1 MIRESLSRNFILVLV
16 CTFIVFLVVIVLYV
30 QDQIKIQTEI
40 IESERLITVNQI
52 ASRTELR
59 VNNAIVTLEILS
71 KNPHIVNPPSITLID
86 EKIHGIPED
95 TDVNRRNAMR
105 DTFDYYGGF
114 QNMLFLLPN
123 GDVYINEPFFF
134 QKNMTVSNFA
144 FRDWYKETIDTKD
157 VVVSNVVVS
166 KSSDKP
172 NVVIAV
178 PVFSQDESFQGI
190 LTGSLSLDIIEEK
203 LEELKSY
210 TNERIL
216 IVDNTRTAVADSE
229 HILKGQSITFGADAI
244 EDSFSDKRGIF
255 IDTINGTKMVVA
267 YHPIKVGQNTWAII
281 SIESYDDAFSAINK
295 TIEGSLFLITLVI
308 VISSTSLFTVNR
320 YFRIQ
325 FKLRKQAEDANTE
338 LVKTQNYLLKSEEKY
353 KNLYHL
359 SPDAIVVFDK
369 SGTIISYNESF
380 ARLFGYSLGELNG
393 KSVFAIVS
401 DSYLDLAHSYF
412 DEIQKIGT
420 IENKENW
427 LKKKNETVFPSLF
440 SVSTVY
446 NDRIEYICIIK
457 DISEIHN
464 MQENLKEAINTI
476 QEQLDKIKEIDKT
489 KDEFSAMVTHELK
502 TPLMPI
508 MWHCNLLKKDMVG
521 VLNAEQLESIESIEK
536 NAKQLELLISDIM
549 DARKLDLNKMK
560 FNLESISLD
569 EFFSNLDHAYKNALA
584 DKGVSF
590 KTRYPS
596 GVTIRTDKT
605 RLRQVFDNLIGNS
618 IKFVPQDTGIIE
630 IIAEKKENELAISI
644 KDNGQGIPLEK
655 QKGLFQKFYQVDTS
669 ERRKISGTGLGL
681 AISKGITKG
690 LGGSIRL
697 ESDGKT
703 GTTIHISLPIENQNS

>member
-1 MIRESLSRNFILVLV
+1 MIRESLPRNFILVLF
-16 CTFIVFLVVIVLYV
+16 CTVIVFLAVIVLYV

-40 IESERLITVNQI
+40 IESERLITINQI

-59 VNNAIVTLEILS
+59 INNAISILGILS
-71 KNPHIVNPPSITLID
+71 KNPHIINPPSATLID

-95 TDVNRRNAMR
+95 IDVSRRNAMR
-105 DTFDYYGGF
+105 DTFDYYGSF

-123 GDVYINEPFFF
+123 GDVYINEPFLF
-134 QKNMTVSNFA
+134 QKNMTASNFA
-144 FRDWYKETIDTKD
+144 FRDWYKEIIDTKD
-157 VVVSNVVVS
+157 VVVSDVVVS
-166 KSSDKP
+166 KSSNKP

-178 PVFSQDESFQGI
+178 PVFSQDKLFQGI
-190 LTGSLSLDIIEEK
+190 LTGSLNLDIIEEK
-203 LEELKSY
+203 LDELKLY
-210 TNERIL
+210 ANERIL
-216 IVDNTRTAVADSE
+216 VVDGTRTVVADSE
-229 HILKGQSITFGADAI
+229 HILKGQSVTLGVGAI
-244 EDSFSDKRGIF
+244 ETLLSDKPGTVIG
-255 IDTINGTKMVVA
+255 TINGTKMFVA
-267 YHPIKVGQNTWAII
+267 YNPLKIGQNTWTII
-281 SIESYDDAFSAINK
+281 SIESYDDTFSTINK

-308 VISSTSLFTVNR
+308 VISSASLFTVHR

-325 FKLRKQAEDANTE
+325 FKLRKQAEDANAE
-338 LVKTQNYLLKSEEKY
+338 LVKTQNHLLKSEEKY

-369 SGTIISYNESF
+369 SGTITSYNESF
-380 ARLFGYSLGELNG
+380 VRLFGYSLGELNG
-393 KSVFAIVS
+393 KSIFAIVS
-401 DSYLDLAHSYF
+401 DNHLDLAHSYF

-427 LKKKNETVFPSLF
+427 LKKKDGTIFPSLF
-440 SVSTVY
+440 SVSTIY
-446 NDRIEYICIIK
+446 DDGIKYICIIK

-464 MQENLKEAINTI
+464 MQEKLKDASNTI
-476 QEQLDKIKEIDKT
+476 QEQLDKLKDVNKT

-508 MWHCNLLKKDMVG
+508 MWHCNLLKKDMAG
-521 VLNAEQLESIESIEK
+521 VLNAEQLESIDSIEK

-560 FNLESISLD
+560 FNFESISLD
-569 EFFSNLDHAYKNALA
+569 EFFSNLDHAYKITLA
-584 DKGVSF
+584 DKGISF

-596 GVTIRTDKT
+596 GVTIHTDKT

-630 IIAEKKENELAISI
+630 IVAEKKENELAISI

-655 QKGLFQKFYQVDTS
+655 QKELFQKFYQVDTS
-669 ERRKISGTGLGL
+669 ERRKSSGTGLGL
-681 AISKGITKG
+681 AISKGIMEG

-703 GTTIHISLPIENQNS
+703 GTTIHLRLPLRNF

>member
-1 MIRESLSRNFILVLV
+1 MPRNFILVLF
-16 CTFIVFLVVIVLYV
+16 CTVIVFLAVIVLYV

-40 IESERLITVNQI
+40 IESERFITINQI

-59 VNNAIVTLEILS
+59 INNAISILEILS
-71 KNPHIVNPPSITLID
+71 KNPHIVNPPSATLID
-86 EKIHGIPED
+86 EKMHGIPED
-95 TDVNRRNAMR
+95 IDVNRRNAMR
-105 DTFDYYGGF
+105 ETFDYYGGF

-123 GDVYINEPFFF
+123 GDVYINEPFLF
-134 QKNMTVSNFA
+134 QKNMTASNFA
-144 FRDWYKETIDTKD
+144 FRDWYKEIIDTKD
-157 VVVSNVVVS
+157 VVVSDVVVS
-166 KSSDKP
+166 KSSNKP

-178 PVFSQDESFQGI
+178 PVFSQDKLFQGI
-190 LTGSLSLDIIEEK
+190 LTGSLNLDLIEEK
-203 LEELKSY
+203 LDELKLY
-210 TNERIL
+210 ANERIL
-216 IVDNTRTAVADSE
+216 IVDDTRTVAADSE
-229 HILKGQSITFGADAI
+229 HILKGQSVTLGVGAI
-244 EDSFSDKRGIF
+244 EASLSDKRGTI
-255 IDTINGTKMVVA
+255 IGTINGTKMFVA
-267 YHPIKVGQNTWAII
+267 YNPIKIGQNTWAII
-281 SIESYDDAFSAINK
+281 SIESYDDTFSTINK
-295 TIEGSLFLITLVI
+295 TIEASLFLIALVI
-308 VISSTSLFTVNR
+308 VIFSVSLFTVHR

-325 FKLRKQAEDANTE
+325 FKLRKQAEDTNAE
-338 LVKTQNYLLKSEEKY
+338 IVKIQNHLLKSEERY

-380 ARLFGYSLGELNG
+380 VRLFGYSLGELNG
-393 KSVFAIVS
+393 KSIFAIVS
-401 DSYLDLAHSYF
+401 DNHLDLAHSYF

-420 IENKENW
+420 LENKENW
-427 LKKKNETVFPSLF
+427 LKKKDGTIFLSLF
-440 SVSTVY
+440 SVSTMY
-446 NDRIEYICIIK
+446 DDRIEYICIIK

-464 MQENLKEAINTI
+464 IQEKLKDASNTI
-476 QEQLDKIKEIDKT
+476 QEQLNKLKDVNKT

-508 MWHCNLLKKDMVG
+508 MWHCNLLKKDMAG

-560 FNLESISLD
+560 FNFESISLD

-584 DKGVSF
+584 ENGVSF

-596 GVTIRTDKT
+596 GVTIHTDKT

-630 IIAEKKENELAISI
+630 IVAERKENELTILI
-644 KDNGQGIPLEK
+644 RDNGPGIPPEK
-655 QKGLFQKFYQVDTS
+655 QKELFQKFYQVDTS
-669 ERRKISGTGLGL
+669 ETRKISGTGLGL
-681 AISKGITKG
+681 AISKGIMEG

-703 GTTIHISLPIENQNS
+703 GTTVHLSLPLRNF

>member
-16 CTFIVFLVVIVLYV
+16 CTFIVFLAVIVLYV
-30 QDQIKIQTEI
+30 QDQIKLQTEI
-40 IESERLITVNQI
+40 IESERLIVINQI

-59 VNNAIVTLEILS
+59 INNAIIILEILS
-71 KNPHIVNPPSITLID
+71 KNPYIVNPPSATLID
-86 EKIHGIPED
+86 EKMHGIPED
-95 TDVNRRNAMR
+95 VDVNKRNAMR
-105 DTFDYYGGF
+105 YTFDYYGGF

-144 FRDWYKETIDTKD
+144 FRDWYKEVIDTKD

-166 KSSDKP
+166 KSSNKP

-178 PVFSQDESFQGI
+178 PVFSQDKSVQGI

-210 TNERIL
+210 TNERI
-216 IVDNTRTAVADSE
+216 IIIDNTRTAIADSE
-229 HILKGQSITFGADAI
+229 HILKGQRVTLVDAI
-244 EDSFSDKRGIF
+244 EDSFSDKHGIF

-267 YHPIKVGQNTWAII
+267 HHPIKIGQNTWAII
-281 SIESYDDAFSAINK
+281 SMESYDDAFSTINK
-295 TIEGSLFLITLVI
+295 TIEGSLFLIILVI
-308 VISSTSLFTVNR
+308 MISSVSLFTVQR

-325 FKLRKQAEDANTE
+325 FKLRKQAEDANAE
-338 LVKTQNYLLKSEEKY
+338 HVKMQNHLLKSEEKY
-353 KNLYHL
+353 KNLYRL

-369 SGTIISYNESF
+369 SGAIISYNESF

-401 DSYLDLAHSYF
+401 DNHLDLAHSYF
-412 DEIQKIGT
+412 DEIQKIGA

-427 LKKKNETVFPSLF
+427 LKKKDGAVFPSLF
-440 SVSTVY
+440 SVSTMY
-446 NDRIEYICIIK
+446 NDKIEYICIIK

-464 MQENLKEAINTI
+464 MKENLTKAANTI
-476 QEQLDKIKEIDKT
+476 QEQLDKIKEMNKT

-508 MWHCNLLKKDMVG
+508 LWHCNLLKKDMVG

-560 FNLESISLD
+560 FNFESISLD
-569 EFFSNLDHAYKNALA
+569 EFFGNLDHAYKNALS
-584 DKGVSF
+584 DKGILF
-590 KTRYPS
+590 KTKYPS
-596 GVTIRTDKT
+596 GIKIRTDKT
-605 RLRQVFDNLIGNS
+605 RLQQVFDNIIGNS

-630 IIAEKKENELAISI
+630 VMAEKKENELTISI
-644 KDNGQGIPLEK
+644 KDNGPGIPLEK
-655 QKGLFQKFYQVDTS
+655 QKELFQKFYQVDTS

-681 AISKGITKG
+681 AISKGITEG

>member
-16 CTFIVFLVVIVLYV
+16 CTFIVFLAVIVLYV
-30 QDQIKIQTEI
+30 QDQIKLQTEI
-40 IESERLITVNQI
+40 IESERLKIINQI

-59 VNNAIVTLEILS
+59 INNAVVIMEILS
-71 KNPHIVNPPSITLID
+71 KNPHIVNPPSVALID
-86 EKIHGIPED
+86 DNIHGIPED
-95 TDVNRRNAMR
+95 VDVNRRNVMR
-105 DTFDYYGGF
+105 DAFDYYGGF
-114 QNMLFLLPN
+114 QNMLFLIPN

-144 FRDWYKETIDTKD
+144 FRDWYQKIIDTKD
-157 VVVSNVVVS
+157 VVISDVVVS
-166 KSSDKP
+166 KSSNKP

-178 PVFSQDESFQGI
+178 PVFSQDKLFQGI
-190 LTGSLSLDIIEEK
+190 LTGSLSLDVVEEK
-203 LEELKSY
+203 LDELKSY

-216 IVDNTRTAVADSE
+216 IVDDKRTVVADSE
-229 HILKGQSITFGADAI
+229 HILKGQSITLGIGAI
-244 EDSFSDKRGIF
+244 SNSFSNEHGII

-267 YHPIKVGQNTWAII
+267 YHPIKVGQDTWAIL
-281 SIESYDDAFSAINK
+281 SMESYDDAFSTINK

-308 VISSTSLFTVNR
+308 VILSASLFTVHR

-325 FKLRKQAEDANTE
+325 FKLRKQAEDANAE
-338 LVKTQNYLLKSEEKY
+338 IVKTQNHLVKSEEKY

-369 SGTIISYNESF
+369 SGTVISYNKNF
-380 ARLFGYSLGELNG
+380 ARLFGYSVGELDG

-401 DSYLDLAHSYF
+401 DNYLDLAHSYF
-412 DEIQKIGT
+412 NEIQKIGT

-427 LKKKNETVFPSLF
+427 LKKKDGTIFPSLF
-440 SVSTVY
+440 SVSTMY
-446 NDRIEYICIIK
+446 NDRIEHICIIK

-464 MQENLKEAINTI
+464 MQEDLKEATNTI
-476 QEQLDKIKEIDKT
+476 QEQLDKIKEMNKT

-508 MWHCNLLKKDMVG
+508 LWHCNLLKKDMAG
-521 VLNAEQLESIESIEK
+521 ALNAEQLESVESIEK
-536 NAKQLELLISDIM
+536 NAKQLESLISDIM

-560 FNLESISLD
+560 FNFESISLD
-569 EFFSNLDHAYKNALA
+569 EFFGNLDNDYKNALA
-584 DKGVSF
+584 DKKITF
-590 KTRYPS
+590 KTRHPS
-596 GVTIRTDKT
+596 GVTILTDKT

-630 IIAEKKENELAISI
+630 IIAVKKENELTISI
-644 KDNGQGIPLEK
+644 RDNGPGIPLEK
-655 QKGLFQKFYQVDTS
+655 QKELFQKFYQVDTS

-681 AISKGITKG
+681 AISKGITEG

-703 GTTIHISLPIENQNS
+703 GTTIHISLPI

>member
-1 MIRESLSRNFILVLV
+1 MIRESLPRNFILVLF
-16 CTFIVFLVVIVLYV
+16 CTVIVFLAVIVLYV

-40 IESERLITVNQI
+40 IESERFITINQI

-59 VNNAIVTLEILS
+59 INNAISILEILS
-71 KNPHIVNPPSITLID
+71 KNPHIVNPPSATLID
-86 EKIHGIPED
+86 EKMHGIPED
-95 TDVNRRNAMR
+95 IDVNRRNAMR
-105 DTFDYYGGF
+105 ETFDYYGGF

-123 GDVYINEPFFF
+123 GDVYINEPFLF
-134 QKNMTVSNFA
+134 QKNMTASNFA
-144 FRDWYKETIDTKD
+144 FRDWYKEIIATKD
-157 VVVSNVVVS
+157 VVVSDVVVS
-166 KSSDKP
+166 KSSNKP

-178 PVFSQDESFQGI
+178 PVFSQDKLFQGI
-190 LTGSLSLDIIEEK
+190 LTGSLNLDLIEEK
-203 LEELKSY
+203 LDELKLY
-210 TNERIL
+210 ANERIL
-216 IVDNTRTAVADSE
+216 IVDDTRTVVADSE
-229 HILKGQSITFGADAI
+229 HILKGQSVTLGVGAI
-244 EDSFSDKRGIF
+244 EASFSDKRGTVIG
-255 IDTINGTKMVVA
+255 TINGTKMFVA
-267 YHPIKVGQNTWAII
+267 YNPIKIGQNTWAII
-281 SIESYDDAFSAINK
+281 SIESYDDTFSTINK
-295 TIEGSLFLITLVI
+295 TIEESLFLIALVI
-308 VISSTSLFTVNR
+308 VIFSVSLFTVHR

-325 FKLRKQAEDANTE
+325 FKLRKQAEDTNAE
-338 LVKTQNYLLKSEEKY
+338 IVKIQNHLLKSEERY

-393 KSVFAIVS
+393 KSIFAIVS
-401 DSYLDLAHSYF
+401 DNHLDLAHSYF

-427 LKKKNETVFPSLF
+427 LKKKDGTIFPSLF
-440 SVSTVY
+440 SVSTMY
-446 NDRIEYICIIK
+446 DDRIEYICIIK

-464 MQENLKEAINTI
+464 MQKKLKDASNTI
-476 QEQLDKIKEIDKT
+476 QEQLDKLKGVNKI

-508 MWHCNLLKKDMVG
+508 MWHCNLLKKDMAG
-521 VLNAEQLESIESIEK
+521 VLNSEQLESIESIEK

-560 FNLESISLD
+560 FNFESISLD
-569 EFFSNLDHAYKNALA
+569 EFFSNLDHAYKIALA
-584 DKGVSF
+584 DKGISF

-596 GVTIRTDKT
+596 GVTIHTDKT

-618 IKFVPQDTGIIE
+618 IKFVSQDTGIIE
-630 IIAEKKENELAISI
+630 IVAERKDNELIISI

-655 QKGLFQKFYQVDTS
+655 QKELFQKFYQVDTS
-669 ERRKISGTGLGL
+669 ERRKSSGTGLGL
-681 AISKGITKG
+681 AISKGIMEG

-703 GTTIHISLPIENQNS
+703 GTTIHLSLPLRNF